1 MNTQLLKDLCTV
13 YGPSGYES
21 LVADAILKDLKN
33 YIDSHEIDA
42 LGNLI
47 CHKKGSGRKMMLA
60 GHMDQLGLL
69 VTDISK
75 EGFLY
80 FTSIGGNPPPNL
92 KTQRVIFK
100 NGTVLNSGDNR
111 FNNQNKII
119 GNPIVNK
126 GGTAMKIHTP
136 LSLQ

>member
-1 MNTQLLKDLCTV
+1 MSRSKR
-13 YGPSGYES
+13 
-21 LVADAILKDLKN
+21 ADTR
-33 YIDSHEIDA
+33 
-42 LGNLI
+42 LI
-47 CHKKGSGRKMMLA
+47 F
-60 GHMDQLGLL
+60 
-69 VTDISK
+69 
-75 EGFLY
+75 E
-80 FTSIGGNPPPNL
+80 
-92 KTQRVIFK
+92 IFK